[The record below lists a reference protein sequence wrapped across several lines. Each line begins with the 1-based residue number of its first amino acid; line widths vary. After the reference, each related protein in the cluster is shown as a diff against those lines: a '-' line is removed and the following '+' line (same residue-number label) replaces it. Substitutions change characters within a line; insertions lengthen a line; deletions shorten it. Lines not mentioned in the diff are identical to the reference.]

1 AERLIDTGVQRLLL
15 VPGSTPQD
23 VARHLRAVAGMA
35 DAQTQAMKSVVVAQ
49 LGNGVAKSVVPTVTT
64 AFLAANHA
72 GGQVELV
79 MGDQDLLGGDAI
91 EAGQRGNRLT
101 AAEILVAH
109 DELDLP

>member
-1 AERLIDTGVQRLLL
+1 
-15 VPGSTPQD
+15 
-23 VARHLRAVAGMA
+23 MA
-35 DAQTQAMKSVVVAQ
+35 DAQAQAMKSVVVAQ

-101 AAEILVAH
+101 AAVHVGGGDKQTRSEEHTSELQSRPHLVCR
-109 DELDLP
+109 